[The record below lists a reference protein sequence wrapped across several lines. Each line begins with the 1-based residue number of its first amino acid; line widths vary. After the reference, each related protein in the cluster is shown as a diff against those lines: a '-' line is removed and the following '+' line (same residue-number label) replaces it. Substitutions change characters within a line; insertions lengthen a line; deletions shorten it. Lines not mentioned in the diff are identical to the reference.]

1 MDSNQAQELHFGAVL
16 LQKSN
21 KSDAFR
27 SWMKTIQ
34 SSFEKAAK
42 ARLSIEKK
50 SLNTLKYIPPLP
62 TLDKPVGTCKQ
73 LNLEPQLP
81 AAIQIPAVNCLDTSP
96 SSRKLTQEA
105 QESLE
110 IIQKTTT
117 ALAVALK
124 QIQAASSCLN
134 ASLVHF
140 QSVYQSTI
148 IEQSLNS
155 SKTVEK
161 EWFSVAKTLME
172 PVLQRIST
180 SWLHQL
186 KGIGYSRGMPFKLK
200 LEI

>member
-172 PVLQRIST
+172 PRIST